1 MDDYTDC
8 FDRHQK
14 RNDNNLKRVIG
25 KATGI
30 NSDDKRKKTLND
42 LINDQKKSET
52 QINGLSKVAKGDNIK
67 QDPKA
72 CEKYPEA
79 C

>member
-1 MDDYTDC
+1 M
-8 FDRHQK
+8 FHH
-14 RNDNNLKRVIG
+14 
-25 KATGI
+25 
-30 NSDDKRKKTLND
+30 NSSL
-42 LINDQKKSET
+42 LIEISKLITICHLSMSEN
-52 QINGLSKVAKGDNIK
+52 QISINGLSKVAKGDNIK